1 MSISRREF
9 IETAA
14 LGGAAVSSA
23 LGAEAAQGGA
33 IPTRVLGRTG
43 VKVTI
48 LVFGAGSRFLMYKPE
63 DKAIEALNHALDLG
77 INYVDSAY
85 GYGNGQSETL
95 VGKVMATRRKEV
107 FLVTKINRR
116 NADEAMRIFE
126 GSLKRLQTDHVD
138 LLHIHGLGDENDL
151 AAVEAKD
158 GFLNVML
165 KLRDQKV
172 ARFIGVSCHDDP
184 VVLKTAL
191 ERHDFDCT
199 QMALNA
205 ALVGAGRK
213 NLTRAD
219 CFETIALPVA
229 RRKKLGIIAMKVFA
243 QEKILGRAPV
253 DTLLRY
259 SMSLP
264 VSAVVV
270 GMPKLEHIDHNVEV
284 AKTFRPLPK
293 SEMRKLSKAISAT
306 DKAALDRFFRDH
318 VDA

>member
-9 IETAA
+9 LETAA

-63 DKAIEALNHALDLG
+63 DKAHEALNHALDLG

-116 NADEAMRIFE
+116 NGDEGMRIFE
-126 GSLKRLQTDHVD
+126 ASLKRLQTDHVD

-284 AKTFRPLPK
+284 AKTFRPLPE
-293 SEMRKLSKAISAT
+293 SEMRRLSEAISAT